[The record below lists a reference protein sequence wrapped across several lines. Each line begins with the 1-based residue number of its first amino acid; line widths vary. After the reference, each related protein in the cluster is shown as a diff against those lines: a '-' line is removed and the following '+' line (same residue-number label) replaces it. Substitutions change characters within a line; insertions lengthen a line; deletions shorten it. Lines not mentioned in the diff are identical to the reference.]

1 MQGWGSGECPLQVCQ
16 VIYREMPATWD
27 PAFRP
32 QFYERWGRESAV
44 ISARARRVEYPE
56 FRQLL
61 SIKAA
66 FGGAEDYFLNG
77 HRVSVDDDTFA
88 IINAG
93 RSYGSR
99 IESLWPVHSFS
110 IFFEPGTV
118 EQVWRSLAASVARQ
132 LDDHTARGPDS
143 GEFSERLYEHD
154 RLVSPVLRHIRSAVD
169 AGLDDENWLDE
180 QLQFLLARMMRLQHR
195 QLRVEA
201 AIPSSRPATRRE
213 LLRRLGRGVDFIHA
227 RYRDPIALKDIA
239 AAAHMSPFHFLRTF
253 KSVYRLT
260 PSTYLNRKRATA
272 ALRLLQESDWT
283 MTAIAE
289 QVGFGSRTSLF
300 RHLRAEYAVKPQRL
314 RERGV
319 VGAGPHSI
327 RAERHEPQ
335 H

>member
-1 MQGWGSGECPLQVCQ
+1 
-16 VIYREMPATWD
+16 MPATWD

-56 FRQLL
+56 YRQLL

-66 FGGAEDYFLNG
+66 FGGAEEYFLDG

-88 IINAG
+88 IINDG
-93 RSYGSR
+93 RSYASR

-110 IFFEPGTV
+110 IFFEPGLV
-118 EQVWRSLAASVARQ
+118 KQVWTSLAVSVAGQ
-132 LDDHTARGPDS
+132 LDDHTARSAGS
-143 GEFSERLYEHD
+143 GEFAERLYEHD
-154 RLVSPVLRHIRSAVD
+154 RIVSPVLRHIRSAVD

-180 QLQFLLARMMRLQHR
+180 QLQFLLARMIRLQHR

-201 AIPSSRPATRRE
+201 AIPSSKPATRRE

-239 AAAHMSPFHFLRTF
+239 AAAHLSPFHFLRTF

-260 PSTYLNRKRATA
+260 PSTYLNRKRAAA

-283 MTAIAE
+283 MAAIAE

-300 RHLRAEYAVKPQRL
+300 RHLRAEFAVQPQRL
-314 RERGV
+314 REREV

-327 RAERHEPQ
+327 RAERHAAP

>member
-1 MQGWGSGECPLQVCQ
+1 L
-16 VIYREMPATWD
+16 IYREMPATWD

-66 FGGAEDYFLNG
+66 FGGTEDYFLDG

-93 RSYGSR
+93 RTYGSR
-99 IESLWPVHSFS
+99 IEALWPVHSFT
-110 IFFEPGTV
+110 IFFDPALV
-118 EQVWRSLAASVARQ
+118 NVVWKSLSVPVCRQ
-132 LDDHTARGPDS
+132 LDDPARGGEGP
-143 GEFSERLYEHD
+143 GEFAERLYEHD
-154 RLVSPVLRHIRSAVD
+154 RLVSPVLRYIRGAVD
-169 AGLDDENWLDE
+169 GGLDDEQWLDE
-180 QLQFLLARMMRLQHR
+180 QLQFLLARMIRLQHR
-195 QLRVEA
+195 HLRVEA
-201 AIPSSRPATRRE
+201 AMPASKPATRRE

-239 AAAHMSPFHFLRTF
+239 TAAHMSPFHFLRTF
-253 KSVYRLT
+253 KSVYHLS
-260 PSTYLNRKRATA
+260 PSNYLNRKRAAA
-272 ALRLLQESDWT
+272 ALRLLQESDWP
-283 MTAIAE
+283 MTVIAE

-300 RHLRAEYAVKPQRL
+300 RHLSAEYAVKPERL
-314 RERGV
+314 RRREG

-327 RAERHEPQ
+327 RAERHAGS

>member
-1 MQGWGSGECPLQVCQ
+1 
-16 VIYREMPATWD
+16 MPATWD

-66 FGGAEDYFLNG
+66 FGGAEEYFLDG

-110 IFFEPGTV
+110 IFFDAGLV
-118 EQVWRSLAASVARQ
+118 DQVWSALSASIDEQ
-132 LDDHTARGPDS
+132 LDDHTTRRTGS
-143 GEFSERLYEHD
+143 GEFAERLYEHD
-154 RLVSPVLRHIRSAVD
+154 RVVSPVLRHIRSVVD
-169 AGLDDENWLDE
+169 AGADDPHWLDE
-180 QLQFLLARMMRLQHR
+180 QLQFLLARMLKLQHR
-195 QLRVEA
+195 HLRVEA
-201 AIPSSRPATRRE
+201 AIPSSKPATRRE

-239 AAAHMSPFHFLRTF
+239 AAAHLSPFHFLRTF

-260 PSTYLNRKRATA
+260 PSNYLNRKRAAA

-283 MTAIAE
+283 MAAIAE

-300 RHLRAEYAVKPQRL
+300 RHLRAEYSVVPQRL
-314 RERGV
+314 RERDV
-319 VGAGPHSI
+319 VGTGPHSI
-327 RAERHEPQ
+327 RAERHAAP

>member
-1 MQGWGSGECPLQVCQ
+1 
-16 VIYREMPATWD
+16 MPATWD

-44 ISARARRVEYPE
+44 ISARVRRVEYPE
-56 FRQLL
+56 YRQLL

-66 FGGAEDYFLNG
+66 FGGAEDYFLDG
-77 HRVSVDDDTFA
+77 RRVSVDDDTFA

-93 RSYGSR
+93 RAYGSR
-99 IESLWPVHSFS
+99 IESTWPVHSFS
-110 IFFEPGTV
+110 IFFEPVLV
-118 EQVWRSLAASVARQ
+118 EQAWTSLAATADAQ
-132 LDDHTARGPDS
+132 LDDHLARVGGS
-143 GEFSERLYEHD
+143 CEFAERLYEHD

-169 AGLDDENWLDE
+169 AGLDDANWLDE
-180 QLQFLLARMMRLQHR
+180 QLRFLLARMLRLQHR
-195 QLRVEA
+195 HLRVEA

-213 LLRRLGRGVDFIHA
+213 LLRRLNRGVDFIHA

-239 AAAHMSPFHFLRTF
+239 AAAHLSPFHFLRTF

-260 PSTYLNRKRATA
+260 PSIYLNRKRAAA

-300 RHLRAEYAVKPQRL
+300 RHLRAEYAVMPQQL
-314 RERGV
+314 RARDI

-327 RAERHEPQ
+327 RAERHAPP

>member
-1 MQGWGSGECPLQVCQ
+1 M
-16 VIYREMPATWD
+16 IYREMPATWD

-32 QFYERWGRESAV
+32 QFYARWGRESAV

-56 FRQLL
+56 FQQLL

-66 FGGAEDYFLNG
+66 FGGAEDYFLDG

-99 IESLWPVHSFS
+99 IASLWPVQSFS
-110 IFFEPGTV
+110 IFFESRLI
-118 EQVWRSLAASVARQ
+118 EQVWHSLVTRTAGQ
-132 LDDHTARGPDS
+132 LDDPAGGKSGP
-143 GEFSERLYEHD
+143 GEFAERLYEHD
-154 RLVSPVLRHIRSAVD
+154 RLVSPVLRHIRGAVD
-169 AGLDDENWLDE
+169 AGFDDENWLEE
-180 QLQFLLARMMRLQHR
+180 QLLFLLARMMKLKHR
-195 QLRVEA
+195 QLQVA
-201 AIPSSRPATRRE
+201 DAIPSSKPATRHE
-213 LLRRLGRGVDFIHA
+213 LLRRLGLGVDFIHA
-227 RYRDPIALKDIA
+227 HYRDPIALRDIA
-239 AAAHMSPFHFLRTF
+239 TAAHLSPFHFLRTF

-260 PSTYLNRKRATA
+260 PSGYLNRKRAAA

-300 RHLRAEYAVKPQRL
+300 RQLRAEYAVEPQRL
-314 RERGV
+314 RARAT

-327 RAERHEPQ
+327 RAERHAPS

>member
-1 MQGWGSGECPLQVCQ
+1 
-16 VIYREMPATWD
+16 MPATWD

-44 ISARARRVEYPE
+44 ISARARRVEYPAY
-56 FRQLL
+56 RQLL

-66 FGGAEDYFLNG
+66 FGGAEEYFLDG

-110 IFFEPGTV
+110 IFFDAGLV
-118 EQVWRSLAASVARQ
+118 DQVWSALSASVDEQ
-132 LDDHTARGPDS
+132 LDDHTARRTGA
-143 GEFSERLYEHD
+143 GEFAERLYEHD
-154 RLVSPVLRHIRSAVD
+154 RIVSPVLRHIRGAVD
-169 AGLDDENWLDE
+169 AGVDEPHWLDE
-180 QLQFLLARMMRLQHR
+180 QLQFLLARMLKLQHR
-195 QLRVEA
+195 HLRVEA
-201 AIPSSRPATRRE
+201 AIPSSKPATRRE

-239 AAAHMSPFHFLRTF
+239 AAAHLSPFHFLRTF

-260 PSTYLNRKRATA
+260 PSHYLNRKRAAA
-272 ALRLLQESDWT
+272 ALRLLQDSDWT
-283 MTAIAE
+283 MAAIAE

-300 RHLRAEYAVKPQRL
+300 RHLRAEYSVVPQRL
-314 RERGV
+314 RKRDV
-319 VGAGPHSI
+319 VGPGPHSI
-327 RAERHEPQ
+327 RAERHAAP

>member
-1 MQGWGSGECPLQVCQ
+1 MARASPRYGCQ

-44 ISARARRVEYPE
+44 ISAHARRVEYPE
-56 FRQLL
+56 YRQLL

-66 FGGAEDYFLNG
+66 FGGAEDYFLDG

-88 IINAG
+88 IINGG
-93 RSYGSR
+93 RSYASR

-110 IFFEPGTV
+110 IFFEPGLV
-118 EQVWRSLAASVARQ
+118 DQVWTSLAVTVASQ
-132 LDDHTARGPDS
+132 LDDHLARSTGC
-143 GEFSERLYEHD
+143 GEFAERLYEHD

-169 AGLDDENWLDE
+169 AGVDDGNWLDE
-180 QLQFLLARMMRLQHR
+180 QLQFLLARMMRLRHR

-239 AAAHMSPFHFLRTF
+239 AAAHLSPFHFLRTF

-260 PSTYLNRKRATA
+260 PSTYLNRKRAAA

-314 RERGV
+314 RERDV

-327 RAERHEPQ
+327 RAERHAPP